1 MDVVE
6 KWEPDFKPIFP
17 HSELL
22 LKTEFNKA
30 FIQIIECNPL
40 SIL

>member
-1 MDVVE
+1 MGTVE
-6 KWEPDFKPIFP
+6 KQGPDFRPIFP

-30 FIQIIECNPL
+30 FIQIIECNRF